1 MTDLGKSGTS
11 ISLQVGDLNRVKL
24 EAVSLGI
31 YSYNQKEGDFQVMV
45 KSIEAIYREEFEDLR
60 EKYPFPVM
68 FKRIVKDGVDTGRGV
83 LRFQKFDLE
92 E

>member
-1 MTDLGKSGTS
+1 MGKSGTS
-11 ISLQVGDLNRVKL
+11 ISLQVGDLNRIKL

-31 YSYNQKEGDFQVMV
+31 YSYDQKEGDFEIKI
-45 KSIEAIYREEFEDLR
+45 KSIEAIYKKEFEDFR
-60 EKYPFPVM
+60 DKYPFPVM
-68 FKRIVKDGVDTGRGV
+68 FKNITKDGVDTGRGV